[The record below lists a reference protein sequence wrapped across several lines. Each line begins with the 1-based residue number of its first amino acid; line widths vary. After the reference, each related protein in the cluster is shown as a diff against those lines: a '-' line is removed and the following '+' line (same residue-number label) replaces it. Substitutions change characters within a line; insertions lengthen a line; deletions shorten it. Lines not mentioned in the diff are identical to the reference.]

1 MIHNIPLEALDEIL
15 RLGAKSMIAHQRN
28 YPEGYRLQLS
38 YLIWLWFENNA
49 SEYVQNAAN
58 EYDSQNSKIS
68 GEYFSFFNAFLR
80 TSKLFCILPLILYS
94 SAKNTYIFGLAKF
107 NFIASFI
114 VLISALSATAQKYAY
129 VDSDYILSNIP
140 EYKSAQAQVDNLSV
154 QWQKEIEVK
163 YSEIDKLYKAFQAE
177 QILLTEDMKKKRET
191 EIITKEK
198 EVKELQ
204 KSKFGVDGELFKKR
218 QDLVKPIQD
227 KVYNAIKDMAVKG
240 TYAVVFDKASGTTML
255 YTNPKYDKS
264 DLILTNMGYKKGSTK

>member
-1 MIHNIPLEALDEIL
+1 MKKL
-15 RLGAKSMIAHQRN
+15 
-28 YPEGYRLQLS
+28 
-38 YLIWLWFENNA
+38 LI
-49 SEYVQNAAN
+49 V
-58 EYDSQNSKIS
+58 
-68 GEYFSFFNAFLR
+68 
-80 TSKLFCILPLILYS
+80 TS
-94 SAKNTYIFGLAKF
+94 
-107 NFIASFI
+107 I
-114 VLISALSATAQKYAY
+114 VLIAALTASAQKYAY

-177 QILLTEDMKKKRET
+177 QILLTDDMKKKRET

-227 KVYNAIKDMAVKG
+227 KVYNAIKDMAVKS

-264 DLILTNMGYKKGSTK
+264 DLVLTNMGYKKGSTK